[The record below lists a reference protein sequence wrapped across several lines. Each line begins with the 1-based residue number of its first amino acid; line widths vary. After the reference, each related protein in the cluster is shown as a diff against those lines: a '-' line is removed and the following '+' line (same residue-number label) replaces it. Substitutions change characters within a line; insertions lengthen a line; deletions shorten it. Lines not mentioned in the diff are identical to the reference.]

1 VKELAQVRE
10 QGHVKELAGEQE
22 DRVKKY
28 IESTVAAIMRLKNI
42 KPELHRQ

>member
-10 QGHVKELAGEQE
+10 LGHVKGAGEEE

-28 IESTVAAIMRLKNI
+28 IESTVAAVMRLKNI

>member
-10 QGHVKELAGEQE
+10 LGHVKELAGAGE

>member
-1 VKELAQVRE
+1 MKELAQVRE
-10 QGHVKELAGEQE
+10 QGHVRELVGAGE

-28 IESTVAAIMRLKNI
+28 IESTVASIMRLKNI